1 MIFFD
6 VVVRPIELIIEVIFT
21 LMFRF
26 FQDPG
31 MALFGVSIAVS
42 FMVLPLYLRADAIQ
56 EEEQKKQEE
65 MRPWLEHIKKY
76 FKGDERYML
85 TSAYYKEAGYRPL
98 YAL

>member
-56 EEEQKKQEE
+56 EEEQKKQ
-65 MRPWLEHIKKY
+65 
-76 FKGDERYML
+76 DERPKQAEL
-85 TSAYYKEAGYRPL
+85 GYVYL
-98 YAL
+98 QQAFG